1 MIDENQARVSCS
13 AIGLGETTEEA
24 KFMQWP
30 LASKP
35 VSSREIPFYNLHYLY
50 GCRSPADPTIVWG
63 TEVATEAMSQYV
75 RGRNRQGRILISPA
89 HVLVQAVGRA
99 LAEHRELNRRIVG
112 RRIYDFRDVN
122 VRMMT
127 YNRQQREVEVLLIR
141 NADTLSLERIA
152 RVLWKN
158 QQRAASGSTMDHE
171 DKAWLRRR
179 FPGPLLGWVIRTY
192 LYLDSK
198 FNLPKVDRIDRIACS
213 PVLVNY
219 LAFSGAP
226 PMRAYKPSNYPHDSS
241 TLSVTM
247 GRTETVPVVRENQV
261 TVGRV
266 APLFVRADHRI
277 TSAYGLAQFT
287 ATLRRLLTEPAHM
300 ESWPTNLHSD
310 SAEAA

>member
-1 MIDENQARVSCS
+1 
-13 AIGLGETTEEA
+13 
-24 KFMQWP
+24 MQWP
-30 LASKP
+30 LARKP
-35 VSSREIPFYNLHYLY
+35 VPAGEIPFYNLHYLY
-50 GCRSPADPTIVWG
+50 GCRAPADPTIVWG
-63 TEVATEAMSQYV
+63 TDILAEGMTKYV
-75 RGRNRQGRILISPA
+75 RDCNRTGKTLISPA

-99 LAEHRELNRRIVG
+99 LARHPELNRRIVG
-112 RRIYDFRDVN
+112 RRIFDFRDVN

-127 YNRQQREVEVLLIR
+127 YNRQLREVEVLLIR
-141 NADTLSLERIA
+141 NADTLTLERIA

-158 QQRAASGSTMDHE
+158 QHRAASGSTLDHE
-171 DKAWLRRR
+171 DKTWLRRR
-179 FPGPLLGWVIRTY
+179 FPGPLLGWAIRTY

-226 PMRAYKPSNYPHDSS
+226 PIRGYKPSNYPHESS

-247 GRTETVPVVRENQV
+247 GRSEAMPVVRDNQV
-261 TVGRV
+261 VVGQV

-287 ATLRRLLTEPAHM
+287 ETMRRLLADPAQM
-300 ESWPTNLHSD
+300 EERASD
-310 SAEAA
+310 QGKPSTQAA

>member
-1 MIDENQARVSCS
+1 MCAGYRSLRKTRSCN
-13 AIGLGETTEEA
+13 GL
-24 KFMQWP
+24 
-30 LASKP
+30 LRKP
-35 VSSREIPFYNLHYLY
+35 VPAGEIPFYNLHYLY
-50 GCRSPADPTIVWG
+50 GCRAPADPTIVWG
-63 TEVATEAMSQYV
+63 TDILAEGLTKYV
-75 RGRNRQGRILISPA
+75 RDCNRTGKTLISPA

-99 LAEHRELNRRIVG
+99 LARHPELNRRIVG
-112 RRIYDFRDVN
+112 RRIFDFRDVN

-127 YNRQQREVEVLLIR
+127 YNRQLREVEVLLIR
-141 NADTLSLERIA
+141 NADTLTLERIA

-158 QQRAASGSTMDHE
+158 QHRAASGSTLDHE
-171 DKAWLRRR
+171 DKTWLRRR
-179 FPGPLLGWVIRTY
+179 FPGPLLGWAIRTY

-226 PMRAYKPSNYPHDSS
+226 PIRGYKPSNYPHESS

-247 GRTETVPVVRENQV
+247 GRSEAMPVVRDNQV
-261 TVGRV
+261 VVGQV

-287 ATLRRLLTEPAHM
+287 ETMRRLLADPAQM
-300 ESWPTNLHSD
+300 EERASD
-310 SAEAA
+310 QGKPSTQAA